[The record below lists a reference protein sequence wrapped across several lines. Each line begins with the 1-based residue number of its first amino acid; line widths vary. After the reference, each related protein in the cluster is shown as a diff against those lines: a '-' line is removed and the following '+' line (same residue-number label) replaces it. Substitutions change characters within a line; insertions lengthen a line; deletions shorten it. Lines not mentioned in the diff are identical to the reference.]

1 MKKLSDLR
9 PEFDGL
15 VSCHGETIIYGLA
28 DLSPVLPPALGK
40 TPRAVSFAVRMEDEL
55 MDSIKEGPHSRYL
68 AEYTRVN
75 AMINALAEKMTEL
88 FRLEGC
94 AARYIHSSQ
103 RVDEVNIAGEFPH
116 KTAAVFAGLGWIG
129 RNCQLVTRAFGP
141 RVRLG
146 TVLTDMELGEDAPDH
161 MRFRC
166 GSCRRC
172 ADACPAGALTG
183 GEWAE
188 GVERSVLL
196 DAKRC
201 DEWKKEHY
209 AAFGGNVCGICTS
222 ACPQG
227 SARRKERKSRA
238 ELPPRK

>member
-1 MKKLSDLR
+1 MSSLSDLR
-9 PEFDGL
+9 PELDGL
-15 VSCHGETIIYGLA
+15 VSGHGETIIYGLS
-28 DLSPVLPPALGK
+28 DLGSVLPSALEK
-40 TPRAVSFAVRMEDEL
+40 TPRAVSFAVRMGDEL
-55 MDSIKEGPHSRYL
+55 MDSVREGPHSRYL

-75 AMINALAEKMTEL
+75 ALINEIAGKMTEL
-88 FRLEGC
+88 FRLSGC

-146 TVLTDMELGEDAPDH
+146 TVLTDMALGEEAPNH
-161 MRFRC
+161 LRFHC

-172 ADACPAGALTG
+172 VDACPASALTG
-183 GEWAE
+183 GDWTE

-196 DAKRC
+196 NAKRC

-209 AAFGGNVCGICTS
+209 AAFSGNVCGICTS

-227 SARRKERKSRA
+227 SARRKERKS
-238 ELPPRK
+238 PR